1 MGHSPWG
8 CKELEMTERPHT
20 HMLFIHGIIPSDS
33 AGGNTVLLGQVLRL
47 PFTTYMTLC
56 DSLKVFEPDLYIVLS
71 SKEIMEIL

>member
-8 CKELEMTERPHT
+8 RKELDMIERPHT
-20 HMLFIHGIIPSDS
+20 YMLLIHGIIPSDS

-56 DSLKVFEPDLYIVLS
+56 DSKSLNLTCT
-71 SKEIMEIL
+71 